1 MDTRLSSAIHIL
13 IMIAGAE
20 RQLKQTTLADCMD
33 KMRVRIGEE
42 Q

>member
-1 MDTRLSSAIHIL
+1 VLAETFREVEEK
-13 IMIAGAE
+13 AE

-33 KMRVRIGEE
+33 KMRIRIGEE